1 MGRERQRRKNMATA
15 TKTDR
20 KARGDLSTLS
30 KRDQEIV
37 TDLINGEPRVVVAQR
52 HDLTPERVRQISAP
66 FLSDITESRE
76 DLRKRRRERNHQ
88 VRLERVKKVAE
99 DDPSMRPA
107 VIAST
112 VGGGITTQDVI
123 DVIGEKD
130 ALRRDQ
136 IRFVEDPVFT
146 RKFTDEECFEALRA
160 ASKRVGKKE
169 GKKDGEY
176 GVLTMVL
183 YAENS
188 DPEDP
193 KRSTI
198 QRRFGTWQNAC
209 KKAGVP
215 SGGPIPRRVYKEK
228 WTDED
233 IVAVMRQFFSEVGVF
248 GSMRQYADWAR
259 NVPGTPTQATVRA
272 RFGSWTEVKK
282 IAAEMAE
289 SNSK

>member
-1 MGRERQRRKNMATA
+1 MATA
-15 TKTDR
+15 TKTEKKP
-20 KARGDLSTLS
+20 KADLSALS
-30 KRDQEIV
+30 KRDRGIV
-37 TDLINGEPRVVVAQR
+37 SDLLNGEPRASVAQR
-52 HDLTPERVRQISAP
+52 HGLTPERVRQISNP
-66 FLSDITESRE
+66 FLADIRKSRE
-76 DLRKRRRERNHQ
+76 DMRKQKKEHTRQ
-88 VRLERVKKVAE
+88 SRLEEIKKVAS
-99 DDPSMRPA
+99 DNPSMRAA

-123 DVIGEKD
+123 EAIGEKD

-169 GKKDGEY
+169 GKKNGEY
-176 GVLTMVL
+176 GVLTMVS
-183 YAENS
+183 YSENS
-188 DPEDP
+188 EPNDP

-198 QRRFGTWQNAC
+198 QKRFGTWQTAC
-209 KKAGVP
+209 EKAGVP
-215 SGGPIPRRVYKEK
+215 SGDPIPRRVYEKK
-228 WTDED
+228 WTHED
-233 IVAVMRQFFSEVGVF
+233 MVEVVKRFFTEVGVF

-272 RFGSWTEVKK
+272 HFGSWTKVKE

-289 SNSK
+289 ANSK